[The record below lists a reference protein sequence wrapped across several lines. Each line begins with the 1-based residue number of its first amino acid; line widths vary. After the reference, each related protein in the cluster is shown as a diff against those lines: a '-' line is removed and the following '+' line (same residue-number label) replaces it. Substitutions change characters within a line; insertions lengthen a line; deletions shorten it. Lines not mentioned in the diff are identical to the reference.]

1 MSWQAP
7 RRSVIARLRNS
18 WIRQRRARF
27 YAQFM
32 RRGDYCFDVGAH
44 LGRKLELF
52 ASLGVRVL
60 AVEPDQSCVESLRQ
74 DFGALERVEIVA
86 TGLSADGRDIRF
98 WLNKEHPEMSSFS
111 TAFIDACD
119 DYFGDARHQWHESQP
134 IATTTL
140 DALIAE
146 YGLPDF
152 CKLDVE
158 GFEDEVLNGL
168 SQPIHHICFEYL
180 AFCPQPAL
188 AAVEKLAG
196 LSNYEFNFSYSE
208 DTGLVMNRWCPAAD
222 LLRYLKTAPASAPV
236 GCDIHARLA

>member
-1 MSWQAP
+1 MSWQAQ
-7 RRSVIARLRNS
+7 RRSAIARLRNS
-18 WIRQRRARF
+18 WIRKRRARF
-27 YAQFM
+27 YSQFM
-32 RRGDYCFDVGAH
+32 QRGDYCFDVGAH

-60 AVEPDQSCVESLRQ
+60 AIEPDQSCVESLRQ
-74 DFGALERVEIVA
+74 DYGDQQDVEIVA
-86 TGLSADGRDIRF
+86 TGLSADGRDLSF
-98 WLNKEHPEMSSFS
+98 WLNQRHPEMSSFS

-119 DYFGDARHQWHESQP
+119 DYFDDARNQWYESPP

-158 GFEDEVLNGL
+158 GFEDEVLDGL
-168 SQPIHHICFEYL
+168 SQPIRHVCFEYL

-188 AAVEKLAG
+188 SAVEKLAG
-196 LSNYEFNFSYSE
+196 LGNYEFNLSYSE
-208 DTGLVMNRWCPAAD
+208 DAGLVMKRWCRAAD
-222 LLRYLKTAPASAPV
+222 LLRHLKTSPASAPV